1 MGASCPRRFTFSRM
15 DKSREKWQWQEREKW
30 EQGSRSRD
38 LCGFAW
44 PRRWDGGHSA
54 GCWHPCW
61 WGGKGGEG
69 GVRGDPGG
77 LGEGLE
83 HLQRS
88 SRSLLGGHSWQCLF
102 YRSLPSLAA
111 EIERDSPPTF
121 SQRTFARGLCE
132 CSQQVKPNIRM
143 KLSSN
148 HMISV
153 LPTVSSGLVDKNG
166 ILSRICIV
174 EQLATSSEALILVFH
189 HCQWFHD
196 LLWSN
201 CVVINIHHLFHEL
214 RQNELA
220 MHFEKNLSFT
230 NCVHINIAKQRTAV
244 ISLQWSQSDWLCGS
258 EELSLYLNMLGLLP
272 IISEMDLSL

>member
-1 MGASCPRRFTFSRM
+1 MAASCHRRFTLSRM
-15 DKSREKWQWQEREKW
+15 DKSREKWQWQEWEKWEKW
-30 EQGSRSRD
+30 EQGSRSWD

-44 PRRWDGGHSA
+44 PRRWEGGHCS

-77 LGEGLE
+77 FGEGLE
-83 HLQRS
+83 HVQRP

-102 YRSLPSLAA
+102 HRSLPSLAA
-111 EIERDSPPTF
+111 KIERDSPPTF
-121 SQRTFARGLCE
+121 PQRTFARGLWE

-143 KLSSN
+143 NLSSN
-148 HMISV
+148 HMFSV
-153 LPTVSSGLVDKNG
+153 LPTVSSGLGGKYG
-166 ILSRICIV
+166 TLSIICIV
-174 EQLATSSEALILVFH
+174 EQLATSLEALILVFH
-189 HCQWFHD
+189 HCQWFHN

-201 CVVINIHHLFHEL
+201 CVIINNHHLFHEL

-220 MHFEKNLSFT
+220 MHFEKNLSLT

-244 ISLQWSQSDWLCGS
+244 ISLHWSQSDWLCGS
-258 EELSLYLNMLGLLP
+258 EKLSLYLNMLGLLS
-272 IISEMDLSL
+272 IIS

>member
-1 MGASCPRRFTFSRM
+1 MAAACPRRFTFSRM
-15 DKSREKWQWQEREKW
+15 DKSREKWQWQEWEKW
-30 EQGSRSRD
+30 EQGSRSWD

-44 PRRWDGGHSA
+44 PRRWEGGHSA

-83 HLQRS
+83 HVQRS

-102 YRSLPSLAA
+102 HRSLPSLAP

-121 SQRTFARGLCE
+121 PQRTFARGLWE

-153 LPTVSSGLVDKNG
+153 LPTVSSGLGDKNG
-166 ILSRICIV
+166 TLSNMYCGTTGHLFR
-174 EQLATSSEALILVFH
+174 TFNFSFSSLPVI
-189 HCQWFHD
+189 HD

-201 CVVINIHHLFHEL
+201 CVIINIHHLFHEL

-220 MHFEKNLSFT
+220 RHFEER
-230 NCVHINIAKQRTAV
+230 I
-244 ISLQWSQSDWLCGS
+244 
-258 EELSLYLNMLGLLP
+258 
-272 IISEMDLSL
+272 